1 MIFVFSSIAVLMK
14 ERSFGDYGE
23 HHKKSIQY
31 ASSFVL
37 GALKRYA
44 KFFII

>member
-1 MIFVFSSIAVLMK
+1 MK

-31 ASSFVL
+31 ASFVAL
-37 GALKRYA
+37 GALRHYA
-44 KFFII
+44 KFVII